1 MRLSAI
7 KIYVSGILGCSI
19 LAIAL
24 LDWTTLAQFSLNAL
38 MGAMVLTLLGIIS
51 ESLAISV
58 RVGDSSGTSSVTFI
72 PLLTCVLLFGP
83 PAAVVLVGISGVVG
97 EFLIRKKEPIRGI
110 FNISQWLLGVAAGGA
125 VYTMLGGTA
134 LALLPEGH
142 VGSIGTQIV
151 PFAIFGAIFV
161 LMNHTAT
168 ALAIA
173 IDQRLSFRW
182 VFASIMGRPG
192 SNLLNDILVSPIA
205 IAVAFFYIELNIT
218 GLLVALF
225 PLLFI
230 RYSYLNNDR
239 LQRANRDL
247 LKALVKAI
255 ETRDPYTSGHSLR
268 VAMLAKQIARELGIN
283 GPRLDYLETAALLH
297 DIGKIEAIY
306 SEILKKPATL
316 TDQEREIIQSHVAKG
331 VELLRSLSSF
341 PNEVILAV
349 RHHHERMDG
358 GGCPD
363 GIGESAIPMGAKII
377 MTCDAIDAMLS
388 DRPYRRALTLEQ
400 VREQLAVNSGT
411 QFAPEVVRWCPAD
424 S

>member
-182 VFASIMGRPG
+182 VFASIMGRSG
-192 SNLLNDILVSPIA
+192 SNLLNDILVLCSQSLFRFADLGDDGLCRGDPDKGCGVIVAAIGVVVDRSPTPTVPRQSRERCWPFRPRVAVWSVCSPIA
-205 IAVAFFYIELNIT
+205 PSACV
-218 GLLVALF
+218 LL
-225 PLLFI
+225 
-230 RYSYLNNDR
+230 
-239 LQRANRDL
+239 
-247 LKALVKAI
+247 
-255 ETRDPYTSGHSLR
+255 G
-268 VAMLAKQIARELGIN
+268 
-283 GPRLDYLETAALLH
+283 
-297 DIGKIEAIY
+297 
-306 SEILKKPATL
+306 AT
-316 TDQEREIIQSHVAKG
+316 
-331 VELLRSLSSF
+331 
-341 PNEVILAV
+341 
-349 RHHHERMDG
+349 
-358 GGCPD
+358 
-363 GIGESAIPMGAKII
+363 
-377 MTCDAIDAMLS
+377 
-388 DRPYRRALTLEQ
+388 
-400 VREQLAVNSGT
+400 
-411 QFAPEVVRWCPAD
+411 
-424 S
+424 